1 MKRLAFIV
9 TFIALFFLGFNAQ
22 AQTKVKLAHINSSEL
37 MKIMPGIDTAQKI
50 LEDYQTQ
57 LQEEL
62 KAMYSEYEKKAMD
75 FQDKQATMSQSLQQ
89 VKIKELQD
97 LESRIKTFESSA
109 QEDFQNKQEETLTP
123 IIDRAKAAISE
134 VAKEL
139 GYTYVFD
146 TSLGVLLYQEES
158 DNIFEAV
165 KKKIGIK

>member
-1 MKRLAFIV
+1 MKKLAFVV

-22 AQTKVKLAHINSSEL
+22 GQTKLKLAHINSAEL
-37 MKIMPGIDTAQKI
+37 MKIMPGIDTAQKV
-50 LEDYQTQ
+50 LEDYSAQ
-57 LQEEL
+57 LQDEL
-62 KAMYSEYEKKAMD
+62 KAMYAEYEKKAMD

-89 VKIKELQD
+89 VKVKELQD
-97 LESRIKTFESSA
+97 LESRIKTFEGTA
-109 QEDFQNKQEETLTP
+109 QEDLQQKQEQVLTP

-139 GYTYVFD
+139 GYNYVFD
-146 TSLGVLLYQEES
+146 SSLGVLLYQEES

>member
-1 MKRLAFIV
+1 M
-9 TFIALFFLGFNAQ
+9 
-22 AQTKVKLAHINSSEL
+22 
-37 MKIMPGIDTAQKI
+37 
-50 LEDYQTQ
+50 
-57 LQEEL
+57 
-62 KAMYSEYEKKAMD
+62 
-75 FQDKQATMSQSLQQ
+75 QQ

>member
-1 MKRLAFIV
+1 MRKLAFVV
-9 TFIALFFLGFNAQ
+9 TFIALFFFVFNAQ
-22 AQTKVKLAHINSSEL
+22 AQTKVKLAHINSAEL
-37 MKIMPGIDTAQKI
+37 MKIMPGIDTAQKV
-50 LEDYQTQ
+50 LEDYQAQ
-57 LQEEL
+57 LQDEF
-62 KAMYSEYEKKAMD
+62 KAMYSEYEKKTMD
-75 FQDKQATMSQSLQQ
+75 FQDRQATMSQSLQQ

-109 QEDFQNKQEETLTP
+109 QEDFQNKQEVTLTP
-123 IIDRAKAAISE
+123 IIDRAKAAIAE

>member
-1 MKRLAFIV
+1 M
-9 TFIALFFLGFNAQ
+9 FFLGFNAQ

-57 LQEEL
+57 LQDEL

>member
-57 LQEEL
+57 LQDEL